1 MAKTENEKAQLQ
13 SQISQLN
20 AAIVA
25 LKGEQS
31 QQSDA
36 TLEVERR
43 VKEKEQVISELG
55 NVINTQKTTI
65 VRITVNGVLINRVNW
80 RRN

>member
-1 MAKTENEKAQLQ
+1 MARTENEKAQLQ

-43 VKEKEQVISELG
+43 VKEKEQVIGELG
-55 NVINTQKTTI
+55 NMINSQKTTI
-65 VRITVNGVLINRVNW
+65 V
-80 RRN
+80 

>member
-1 MAKTENEKAQLQ
+1 MADRVARTENEKAQLQ

-25 LKGEQS
+25 LKGEQN

-43 VKEKEQVISELG
+43 VKEKEQVIGELG
-55 NVINTQKTTI
+55 NMINSQKTTI
-65 VRITVNGVLINRVNW
+65 V
-80 RRN
+80 

>member
-1 MAKTENEKAQLQ
+1 MAERVTKTENEKAQLQ

-36 TLEVERR
+36 ALEIERR

-55 NVINTQKTTI
+55 SVINSQKATI
-65 VRITVNGVLINRVNW
+65 VGMKGNREVMI
-80 RRN
+80 RVS

>member
-43 VKEKEQVISELG
+43 VKEKEQVISELD

>member
-43 VKEKEQVISELG
+43 MKEKEQVISELG
-55 NVINTQKTTI
+55 NVINTQKTKI

>member
-1 MAKTENEKAQLQ
+1 MADRVTKAENEKAQLQ
-13 SQISQLN
+13 GQISQLN

-36 TLEVERR
+36 TLEIERR
-43 VKEKEQVISELG
+43 VKEKEQVIGELG
-55 NVINTQKTTI
+55 NVINSQKDTI
-65 VRITVNGVLINRVNW
+65 VRIN
-80 RRN
+80 